1 MHYSWVK
8 KTTKPLERRQ
18 TKSNNRTIIFY
29 YFHSLYVL
37 LSSKNINALLERI
50 RVSSNVRS
58 TERKRVV
65 WDWIMDRALVFNT
78 LMMPSMNGYEFG
90 GL

>member
-1 MHYSWVK
+1 LGKAYPLMVGALFMGENAI
-8 KTTKPLERRQ
+8 KPLERRQ

-37 LSSKNINALLERI
+37 LSSKNIAGI

-65 WDWIMDRALVFNT
+65 WDWIMDRALAFNIT
-78 LMMPSMNGYEFG
+78 KEI
-90 GL
+90 